1 MIMAI
6 SDEITRLQQA
16 KADLKT
22 AIENKGVTVS
32 SSATLDDYAD
42 LVDSIEVGGGDSEMN
57 CVYKEITVEGNQYV
71 MTFHQIIAPIRDK
84 LVIVRA
90 KNTSTSYIT
99 SITVRTET
107 IDTYFYWYYSF
118 TIPANGDVLIICDPN
133 TETASLY
140 SFDRSSSI
148 AYYGS
153 GGAND

>member
-1 MIMAI
+1 
-6 SDEITRLQQA
+6 
-16 KADLKT
+16 
-22 AIENKGVTVS
+22 
-32 SSATLDDYAD
+32 
-42 LVDSIEVGGGDSEMN
+42 
-57 CVYKEITVEGNQYV
+57 